1 MKMSDMKNL
10 IMEFLYK
17 NKDVQI
23 QFFNGMG
30 INEEPCRFAEQK
42 GINLDMKGDERIF
55 RESFWE
61 LFSLNLVT
69 PGSRNSRA
77 DKLPWVSIT
86 DYGIE
91 TFERGDKF
99 PYDPE
104 GFLDNLYSRI
114 ENLDP
119 IIQLYFEEA
128 ISSFSHN
135 DFLASTVMIGGALE
149 KTILSMTEN
158 FKNIIENDDAEYE
171 RKVLNKMKIKARFD
185 EFLKYLTS
193 NDYVKKLDIAERE
206 KLNSLFPAIVNLIRI
221 SRNEVGHPTG
231 RQISRDEAQALI
243 LLTKEAIIFSYKLID
258 KLK

>member
-1 MKMSDMKNL
+1 
-10 IMEFLYK
+10 MEFLYQHK
-17 NKDVQI
+17 EDRI
-23 QFFNGMG
+23 QFFNGVG
-30 INEEPCRFAEQK
+30 INEGLWRFAEQK
-42 GINLDMKGDERIF
+42 GIDLDIRGDERIF

-69 PGSRNSRA
+69 PGSRDSNA
-77 DKLPWVSIT
+77 EKLPWVSIT

-104 GFLDNLYSRI
+104 GFLDNLYGRI

-128 ISSFSHN
+128 ISCFSHN

-158 FKNIIENDDAEYE
+158 FKNVAGKGNTEYE
-171 RKVLNKMKIKARFD
+171 RKVLSKIKIKARFD

-193 NDYVKKLDIAERE
+193 SDYIKKLGIAEQE
-206 KLNSLFPAIVNLIRI
+206 KLKSLLPAIVNLIRI